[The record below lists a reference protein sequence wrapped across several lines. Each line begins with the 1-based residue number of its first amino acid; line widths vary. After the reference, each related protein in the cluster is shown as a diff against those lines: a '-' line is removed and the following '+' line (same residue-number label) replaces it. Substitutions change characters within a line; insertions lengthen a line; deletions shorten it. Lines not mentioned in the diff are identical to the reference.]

1 MSNKKITELT
11 ELTTPTT
18 DDVLPL
24 VDIATNATKKAQLG
38 SLPISS
44 ATQTA
49 LDAKQATLVSGTN
62 IKTINSTSLLGS
74 GDIAISANPAGSNGQ
89 IQFNSSSA
97 FGADSNLYW
106 DNTNKRLGVGTS
118 SPQNTLSV
126 VGADNAY
133 NLGVYGASGKL
144 RIKAYLNTT
153 YGTLLESKTTA
164 DALMPTTIS
173 ASKILLL
180 DGQVGVNTTSLTAQ
194 LHIKGSGSTSA
205 TTSLLV
211 QNSSGTAALT
221 VKDDL
226 STTFGNTNL
235 TVDGSNA
242 ILFRNSLGTESI
254 AFNLSRMV
262 FTDLNGFVFNSATTA
277 ATLTPSSLVDIQST
291 TKGFLPP
298 RMTTTQ
304 KNAISSPAEGLM
316 VMDITTHKLCVY
328 DGTSWVDL
336 H

>member
-1 MSNKKITELT
+1 MANIKITQLT
-11 ELTTPTT
+11 EIVAPANE
-18 DDVLPL
+18 DVLPI
-24 VDIATNATKKAQLG
+24 VDVSGDITQKVQAAN
-38 SLPISS
+38 LPIST

-74 GDIAISANPAGSNGQ
+74 GDISIAANPAGTDGQ

-118 SPQNTLSV
+118 SPSYGLDVSQDINGNLFARLRNTNASGFGMQLNAGSGLSTYTLQWANF
-126 VGADNAY
+126 VGAGGGRLYPD
-133 NLGVYGASGKL
+133 GVSIGQQSV
-144 RIKAYLNTT
+144 
-153 YGTLLESKTTA
+153 
-164 DALMPTTIS
+164 PS
-173 ASKILLL
+173 AR
-180 DGQVGVNTTSLTAQ
+180 

-211 QNSSGTAALT
+211 QNSSGTELLKVADNGDFTQLNGNIWNVKGYSYFQLATALSIFT
-221 VKDDL
+221 VNNQYGRYYG
-226 STTFGNTNL
+226 TPFVFGNVVPET
-235 TVDGSNA
+235 
-242 ILFRNSLGTESI
+242 
-254 AFNLSRMV
+254 
-262 FTDLNGFVFNSATTA
+262 SAH
-277 ATLTPSSLVDIQST
+277 LQVEST